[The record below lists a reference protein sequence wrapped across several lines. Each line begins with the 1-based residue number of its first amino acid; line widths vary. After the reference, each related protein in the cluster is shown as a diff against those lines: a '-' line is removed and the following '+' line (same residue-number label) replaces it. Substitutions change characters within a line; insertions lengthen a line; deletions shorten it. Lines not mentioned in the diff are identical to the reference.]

1 MCIRDSISDL
11 TDSNGTKVEMAMPGD
26 HVTIEADLIHGI
38 AMEEG
43 DRFAVREGGHTVAD
57 GRVVKIVE

>member
-1 MCIRDSISDL
+1 
-11 TDSNGTKVEMAMPGD
+11 MAMPGD
-26 HVTIEADLIHGI
+26 HTTINVELIHHI